1 MADFSCEK
9 QSKRTNF
16 IQTVI
21 WRDNENCSENS
32 L

>member
-1 MADFSCEK
+1 MVNFSCEK
-9 QSKRTNF
+9 KSKRTKF
-16 IQTVI
+16 IQSVI